1 MRLAEHLGHENIVE
15 LLQETLDEESAA
27 DEKLTSL
34 SLDEILPN
42 AETGEEEA
50 AAHDGSAGS
59 RRNVGGAR
67 R

>member
-1 MRLAEHLGHENIVE
+1 ME